1 MMRVARQSI
10 SDILVVTGER
20 YRDPRGWFRETYNGR
35 SFADAGIGVA
45 FVQDNE
51 SCSIQVGTVRG
62 LHYQLPPFGQ
72 AKLVRVLHGSILD
85 VVVDLRIDS
94 PTFGRHVAVQL
105 DASLDQALFVPVG
118 FAHGFCTLADHTVVS
133 YKVSTLY
140 APQYERG
147 IRWDDPA
154 LGIRWPITSE
164 AAVVSQKD
172 AELPLFGSLGRKD
185 LFGLMPAVEFA
196 Q

>member
-10 SDILVVTGER
+10 PDILVVTGER

-51 SCSIQVGTVRG
+51 SCSVQSGTVRG

-85 VVVDLRIDS
+85 VAVDLRVGS
-94 PTFGRHVAVQL
+94 RTFGRHVAVQL
-105 DASLDQALFVPVG
+105 DASRDQALFVPVG
-118 FAHGFCTLADHTVVS
+118 FAHGFCTLTEHTIVS

-140 APQYERG
+140 AQQYERG

-154 LGIRWPITSE
+154 LGIRWPVTSE
-164 AAVVSQKD
+164 AAVLSQKD
-172 AELPLFGSLGRKD
+172 AALPLLEALYRED
-185 LFGLMPAVEFA
+185 LFGRATTAEFV